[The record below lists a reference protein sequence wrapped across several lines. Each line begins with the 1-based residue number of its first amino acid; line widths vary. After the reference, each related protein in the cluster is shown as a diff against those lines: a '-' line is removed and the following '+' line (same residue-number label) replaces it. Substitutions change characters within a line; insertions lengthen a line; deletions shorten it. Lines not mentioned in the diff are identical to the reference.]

1 MRNYLKKSNKYVN
14 NSFTVKELASIYK
27 FPAYKSTSSVI
38 FVLSFGGGIY
48 GTITNNVLTDSD
60 CHLYWKMQGITQPST
75 VYAFFMN
82 GATNDLSD
90 RSSTMENILDVST
103 IGSCCQS
110 TIVLC
115 VFPNDTYF
123 SDAFTTM
130 LQGIN
135 GLKPTV
141 ISVSWGMPE
150 IHSDIADMKNT
161 SLILQTANINVC
173 VASGD
178 FGSTDGTFNLTPDFP
193 SSCPYVTAVGG
204 TRLIC
209 PNKVYDAKTTETVW
223 NNYDSASG
231 GGISNIF
238 NKPSYQSAIA
248 GRNRMI
254 PDISFNSDPVSGI
267 TMPFN
272 GLYERGVGGTSFA
285 APFFAAFIAL
295 SGMNGFINPML
306 YSNNCF
312 HDITSGHNAIMKF
325 KGYSAT
331 KGFDKCTGL
340 GSMDCSKFI
349 MNPHILLPPSIM
361 ITIGQ
366 SLQLPIQS
374 NLPVSWKSSSKQV
387 IVRNGVIK
395 GMRIGRSM
403 ITAYSNLVTKTIM
416 VTVQPKQKK
425 LKPRVKMIQMIKIKW

>member
-1 MRNYLKKSNKYVN
+1 
-14 NSFTVKELASIYK
+14 
-27 FPAYKSTSSVI
+27 
-38 FVLSFGGGIY
+38 
-48 GTITNNVLTDSD
+48 
-60 CHLYWKMQGITQPST
+60 
-75 VYAFFMN
+75 MN
-82 GATNDLSD
+82 GAINDLSD
-90 RSSTMENILDVST
+90 SSSTMENILDVST

-123 SDAFTTM
+123 SDAFTAM

-135 GLKPTV
+135 GLTPTI

-150 IHSDIADMKNT
+150 IQTDIADMKKTN
-161 SLILQTANINVC
+161 LILQTANINVC

-178 FGSTDGTFNLTPDFP
+178 LGSTDGTFNLTPDFP
-193 SSCPYVTAVGG
+193 SSSPYVTAVGG

-209 PNKVYDAKTTETVW
+209 PNKVYDAKTKETVW

-231 GGISNIF
+231 GGISTIF
-238 NKPSYQSAIA
+238 KKPSYQSAIA

-272 GLYERGVGGTSFA
+272 GLYEIGVGGTSFA

-295 SGMNGFINPML
+295 SGFNGFINPML

-312 HDITSGHNAIMKF
+312 HDITSGHNSIMNF

-349 MNPHILLPPSIM
+349 MDPHIILPPSIR

-366 SLQLPIQS
+366 SLQVPIQS
-374 NLPVSWKSSSKQV
+374 NLSVSWKSSSKHTSV
-387 IVRNGVIK
+387 MNGVIK
-395 GMRIGRSM
+395 GMRIGTSI
-403 ITAYSNLVTKTIM
+403 ITAYSNLLTTTIL
-416 VTVQPKQKK
+416 VIVQPVQPKKR
-425 LKPRVKMIQMIKIKW
+425 KPKVKMIQMIKIKW